1 MNKKTLHIV
10 TFLFVFT
17 ASFTLYA
24 DPASP
29 STTDPAATQTQQDIQ
44 DQIKC
49 DKLISL
55 TLNDYLTG
63 FYEEIDEFL
72 RSPEPV
78 SANLTQLQ
86 NSYLTYRSRMEALR
100 STRLSEFKE
109 EVQTI
114 FDRGTLA
121 QCDSLIND
129 VTLEMELVYNR
140 AIEKS
145 AAKKSALT
153 LVSKFDQ
160 INLKLAE
167 LANEIDYIAG
177 QVSAFNSRVPCYIE
191 SCIR

>member
-1 MNKKTLHIV
+1 MNKKLLHIFV
-10 TFLFVFT
+10 FALVFT

-24 DPASP
+24 DPAP
-29 STTDPAATQTQQDIQ
+29 TEVQQDIQ

-49 DKLISL
+49 DALISI

-63 FYEEIDEFL
+63 FYEEVEEFL
-72 RSPEPV
+72 TSTEPV
-78 SANLTQLQ
+78 SANLIDFQIR
-86 NSYLTYRSRMEALR
+86 YLNLRQSTEALR
-100 STRLSEFKE
+100 SNRLSEFKE
-109 EVQTI
+109 DVQSI
-114 FDRGTLA
+114 FDQGTFVT
-121 QCDSLIND
+121 CDKLITD
-129 VTLEMELVYNR
+129 VSTEMELVYNR

-160 INLKLAE
+160 INIKLTE
-167 LANEIDYIAG
+167 LANQIDYIAG